1 MIWVGPAEDGA
12 RRVTAA
18 AEEQD
23 GEGAALHLRR
33 PPTRLA
39 RLEETRMRERQRGG
53 VGIVAVVVALVA
65 LALAGDA
72 IGERGA
78 DAVGEVLGPVPDD
91 PAQAAAQRFLDDYVD
106 PDGRVVRRDQDGD
119 TVSEGQAYAL
129 LLAVA
134 RDDAETF
141 ERVWSWTSQHLQR
154 EDGLLSWLWRDG
166 EVRDPSSASDADL
179 DTARALLLAAERFD
193 RPAYHAE
200 GVRMARAIRELETS
214 VDGDLPVLVAGPW
227 ATAPPRTVNPSYF
240 DPRAFAQLGEA
251 TGDRD
256 WWDDLTAGG
265 YRVVEQLRDDEAV
278 LPPDWAQ
285 LREVGG
291 ARVVGV
297 AGEAGSA
304 RYSYDAARLPVRF
317 AAACDQRGRDL
328 AASWWP
334 VFADTPGPEI
344 PDTYELTGEPR
355 GENRSAVTVVAAAAA
370 ASAAGDTREMEALLE
385 VAERQDAAAPT
396 YYGAAWVALGRIM
409 LTTDAL
415 GACPS

>member
-1 MIWVGPAEDGA
+1 
-12 RRVTAA
+12 
-18 AEEQD
+18 
-23 GEGAALHLRR
+23 
-33 PPTRLA
+33 
-39 RLEETRMRERQRGG
+39 
-53 VGIVAVVVALVA
+53 
-65 LALAGDA
+65 
-72 IGERGA
+72 
-78 DAVGEVLGPVPDD
+78 
-91 PAQAAAQRFLDDYVD
+91 
-106 PDGRVVRRDQDGD
+106 
-119 TVSEGQAYAL
+119 
-129 LLAVA
+129 
-134 RDDAETF
+134 
-141 ERVWSWTSQHLQR
+141 
-154 EDGLLSWLWRDG
+154 
-166 EVRDPSSASDADL
+166 
-179 DTARALLLAAERFD
+179 
-193 RPAYHAE
+193 
-200 GVRMARAIRELETS
+200 MARAIRELETS
-214 VDGDLPVLVAGPW
+214 MDGDLPVLVAGPW
-227 ATAPPRTVNPSYF
+227 ATAPPRTLNPSYF

-344 PDTYELTGEPR
+344 PDTYELSGEPR

-370 ASAAGDTREMEALLE
+370 ASAAGDTDEMEALLE